1 MATGTSFPIGPIKG
15 AQTSIPDLDNSVYAE
30 HLRSGVAASNIG
42 ANGVTGAMFGTGIV
56 KQTVADGADE
66 TSTHLIP
73 VTGMATG
80 DEVVSV
86 LVFTTKASIATMAS
100 HAGTL
105 TPTTNGITPGT
116 EVDNTGNQ
124 YLVTWID
131 KTP

>member
-1 MATGTSFPIGPIKG
+1 MSTSFPIGPIKG
-15 AQTSIPDLDNSVYAE
+15 AQTSIPDLNNSIYTD
-30 HLRSGVAASNIG
+30 HLRTNVVNGAKLAAGV
-42 ANGVTGAMFGTGIV
+42 VR
-56 KQTVADGADE
+56 QTVADGADE

-73 VTGMATG
+73 VTGMVTG

-86 LVFTTKASIATMAS
+86 LVFTTKASIATMAA

-105 TPTTNGITPGT
+105 TATTDGITPGT
-116 EVDNTGNQ
+116 EVNNTGNQ

>member
-1 MATGTSFPIGPIKG
+1 MSTSFPIGPIKG
-15 AQTSIPDLDNSVYAE
+15 AQTSIPDLDNSVYNS
-30 HLRSGVAASNIG
+30 HLRANVVDGSKLATGV
-42 ANGVTGAMFGTGIV
+42 VR
-56 KQTVADGADE
+56 QTVADGADE

-73 VTGMATG
+73 VTGMAAG

-86 LVFTTKASIATMAS
+86 LVFTTKASIATMAA

-131 KTP
+131 KTS